1 MATIR
6 SDSKFFYFFKS
17 NVVFILKSS
26 SIKDYGKLETR
37 KLCGIY
43 SQILLHTLFAGK
55 SFGFSAFKIL
65 INNYFKKPRGVY
77 KLNDANC
84 FP

>member
-26 SIKDYGKLETR
+26 SIKDYGKLEICAAFIH
-37 KLCGIY
+37 KFCCIHF
-43 SQILLHTLFAGK
+43 SQANL
-55 SFGFSAFKIL
+55 SASVHLKF
-65 INNYFKKPRGVY
+65 
-77 KLNDANC
+77 
-84 FP
+84 